1 MTFGRGSL
9 SRVTAILDLVGH
21 FDLTGRV
28 GVVTGAGRGIG
39 EGIARAFA
47 EAGAAVVLASRTACE
62 VECVASSIRDQGG
75 RAVAL
80 RADVTDT
87 FALCALATAAVEEFG
102 HLDIWVNN
110 AGGAAVGKPLAELK
124 RSEWDEV
131 LDLNLTAVWNGSMAA
146 VEQMHWG
153 SIINVSS
160 MAAFGAMPGRGHYAA
175 CKAAVISLTQTMA
188 VELAPDIRVNAIAPG
203 MIPTKLMFDAADAD
217 GLDVDVLASAPLGL
231 GSPADVGATA
241 VYLASQASKWVTGET
256 IQVCGGTTII

>member
-1 MTFGRGSL
+1 
-9 SRVTAILDLVGH
+9 VGN
-21 FDLTGRV
+21 FDLNGRV
-28 GVVTGAGRGIG
+28 AVVTGAGRGIG

-47 EAGAAVVLASRTACE
+47 DAGAAVVLAARTECE
-62 VECVASSIRDQGG
+62 VGGVASSIRDQGG
-75 RAVAL
+75 RAVAVH
-80 RADVTDT
+80 ADVTDT
-87 FALCALATAAVEEFG
+87 FALCSLASAAVEEFG

-110 AGGAAVGKPLAELK
+110 AGGAAVGKPLSELK
-124 RSEWDEV
+124 RSEWNEV

-146 VEQMHWG
+146 VEQMQWG

-203 MIPTKLMFDAADAD
+203 MVPTKLLFDAADVE
-217 GLDVDVLASAPLGL
+217 GLDLDMFASAPLGM

-256 IQVCGGTTII
+256 IRVCGGTTIV

>member
-1 MTFGRGSL
+1 VSDF
-9 SRVTAILDLVGH
+9 D
-21 FDLTGRV
+21 FDLAGRV
-28 GVVTGAGRGIG
+28 AVVTGAGRGIG

-47 EAGAAVVLASRTACE
+47 GAGASVVLAARTACD
-62 VECVASSIRDQGG
+62 VEAVAASIRDQGG
-75 RAVAL
+75 RAIAI

-87 FALCALATAAVEEFG
+87 FALCSLATAAVEEFG

-110 AGGAAVGKPLAELK
+110 AGGAAVGKPLCELR

-131 LDLNLTAVWNGSMAA
+131 LDLNFTAVWNGSMAA

-153 SIINVSS
+153 SIINVAS

-203 MIPTKLMFDAADAD
+203 MVPTKLFFDAAEVE
-217 GLDVDVLASAPLGL
+217 GLELDVLASAPLGM

-256 IQVCGGTTII
+256 IQVCGGTTIL

>member
-1 MTFGRGSL
+1 
-9 SRVTAILDLVGH
+9 VGN
-21 FDLTGRV
+21 FDLNGRV
-28 GVVTGAGRGIG
+28 AVVTGAGRGIG

-47 EAGAAVVLASRTACE
+47 DAGAAVVLAARTSCE
-62 VECVASSIRDQGG
+62 VDDVASSIRDQGG
-75 RAVAL
+75 RAVAV

-87 FALCALATAAVEEFG
+87 FALCSLAETAVEEFG

-110 AGGAAVGKPLAELK
+110 AGGAAVGKHLSELK
-124 RSEWDEV
+124 RSEWDDV
-131 LDLNLTAVWNGSMAA
+131 LALNLTAVWNGSMAA
-146 VEQMHWG
+146 VERMHWG

-203 MIPTKLMFDAADAD
+203 MVPTQLLFDAADVE
-217 GLDVDVLASAPLGL
+217 GLDLDVLASAPLGM

-256 IQVCGGTTII
+256 IQVCGGTTIL

>member
-1 MTFGRGSL
+1 
-9 SRVTAILDLVGH
+9 VDN
-21 FDLTGRV
+21 FDLGGRV
-28 GVVTGAGRGIG
+28 AVVTGAGRGIG

-47 EAGAAVVLASRTACE
+47 DAGASVVLAARTACD
-62 VECVASSIRDQGG
+62 VESVASSIRDQGG
-75 RAVAL
+75 RAIAL

-87 FALCALATAAVEEFG
+87 FALCSLATAAVEEFG

-110 AGGAAVGKPLAELK
+110 AGGAAVGKPLSELR

-131 LDLNLTAVWNGSMAA
+131 LDLNFTAVWNGSMAA

-153 SIINVSS
+153 SIINVAS
-160 MAAFGAMPGRGHYAA
+160 MAAFGPMPGRGHYAA

-203 MIPTKLMFDAADAD
+203 MVPTRLLFDAADIEGID
-217 GLDVDVLASAPLGL
+217 LGILASAPLGM

-241 VYLASQASKWVTGET
+241 VYLASQASRWVTGET
-256 IQVCGGTTII
+256 IQVCGGTTIL